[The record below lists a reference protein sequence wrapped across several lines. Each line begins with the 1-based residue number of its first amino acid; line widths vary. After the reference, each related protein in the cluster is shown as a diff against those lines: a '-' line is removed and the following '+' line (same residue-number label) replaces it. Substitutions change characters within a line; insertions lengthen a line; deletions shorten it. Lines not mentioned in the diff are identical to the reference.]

1 MHHAFDSFPVLHTER
16 LDLIEV
22 SSLHTPDLFQLVT
35 DNRVS
40 RFFNVMPATQ
50 VSDMEKAVERF
61 RKMYADKTGIRWAIQ
76 LKGATN
82 IVGTIGFYNLT
93 DKHRGVLAYA
103 LIPEYWNKGYVS
115 EALEQILRFGFQDL
129 ELMRIDAEIRP
140 GNIPSEQVLLKYGFT
155 HEGLLR
161 QWVLWNGEYQD
172 MNMYALL
179 AEEWISYKFPPM

>member
-1 MHHAFDSFPVLHTER
+1 MSHTFDGFPVLHTER

-22 SSLHTPDLFQLVT
+22 SSSHTPDLFQLVT

-50 VSDMEKAVERF
+50 VSDMEKVVERF
-61 RKMYADKTGIRWAIQ
+61 RKMYVDKTGIRWAIQ
-76 LKGATN
+76 LKGAKN
-82 IVGTIGFYNLT
+82 IIGTIGFYNLT

-115 EALEQILRFGFQDL
+115 EALKEVLRFGFEVL
-129 ELMRIDAEIRP
+129 ELIRIDAEIRP
-140 GNIPSEQVLLKYGFT
+140 GNIPSEQVLQKYGFT

-179 AEEWISYKFPPM
+179 QREWSKIN